1 MENITGKTVGAI
13 VAEDYR
19 TAAVFTKYN
28 IDFCCHGNVTVAE
41 ASTGANAQP
50 DKVLEDL
57 AATTAVSDG
66 GNSPVTNFDA
76 WPLDLL
82 TVYIEKKHHR
92 YVSTQIPEIKIHL
105 DKICTVHGGRHPELF
120 EINALFHQ
128 SASEFITHMK
138 KEELMLFP
146 FINNMAAAAVAGAP
160 LPRAPFG
167 NVESPIES
175 MMHEHDAEG
184 ERFRTIRRLSA
195 DYTTPADGCNTYKL
209 VNSLLKAFEEDLHL
223 HIHLENNIL
232 FPKAIKLEHQ
242 LRK

>member
-1 MENITGKTVGAI
+1 MDNITGKTVGAI

-28 IDFCCHGNVTVAE
+28 IDFCCHGNVPVA
-41 ASTGANAQP
+41 AACANANVQP
-50 DKVLEDL
+50 DQVLADL
-57 AATTAVSDG
+57 AAAAGQPDG
-66 GNSPVTNFDA
+66 SNGTVTNFDA

-92 YVSTQIPEIKIHL
+92 YVSAQIPEIKVHL

-128 SASEFITHMK
+128 SASEFIRHMK
-138 KEELMLFP
+138 KEELLLFP
-146 FINNMAAAAVAGAP
+146 FINNMAAAAVAGKP
-160 LPRAPFG
+160 LPTAAFG
-167 NVESPIES
+167 DVENPIGS
-175 MMHEHDAEG
+175 MMHDHDAEG
-184 ERFRTIRRLSA
+184 ERFRTIRRLSG

-232 FPKAIKLEHQ
+232 FPKAIQLEHQ
-242 LRK
+242 LRN